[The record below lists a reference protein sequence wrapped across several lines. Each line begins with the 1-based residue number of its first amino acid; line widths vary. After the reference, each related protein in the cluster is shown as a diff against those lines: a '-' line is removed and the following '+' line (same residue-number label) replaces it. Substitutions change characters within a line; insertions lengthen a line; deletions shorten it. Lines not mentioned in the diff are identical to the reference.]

1 MTIRAKILWIAFG
14 ITVLCTAVVT
24 VNSYLEEKKV
34 YLRGIDDVLR
44 AAAYATPLILQDG
57 FHDRITGPLSVTPG
71 EHQRI
76 VNLLTDHAK
85 RIGVKWVYT
94 ITEYQGQFHE
104 ASSSG
109 TDEDRAK
116 GSATPFFIPWERPP
130 ASMKEAWALGEIR
143 YAEYTDEWGRFRSIF
158 IPMRTGNGTRFLS
171 GADIEVSF
179 IQRKLVQLLLINA
192 LLGFLVFLVVWLV
205 SLLILSRILSPIT
218 RLTSCTRDLIHQ
230 EFQLDDEQNRA
241 LLLISQHRRDEIGL
255 LADAFIGMQGAL
267 REYMENLRKTTAAK
281 ERIES
286 ELKIAHDIQMS
297 LLKKVFP
304 PFPQRSD
311 IDLYAVLEPAKEVG
325 GDLYDFG
332 MVTDDLLY
340 VCIADVSDKGVPAAL
355 FMAVTTT
362 LLRRA
367 AQQEGVSPAE
377 ILKSVNDDLAAE
389 NENLL
394 FVTLF
399 CGILNV
405 RTGELRYSNAGHN
418 PPLLVRAKGTV
429 DWLPL
434 PEGLV
439 LGVRPQSTYRTVT
452 VSLFPGD
459 AILLY
464 TDGVTEAMNGDR
476 KLYSEERL
484 LDTMRAEAGNPP
496 RKQVEAILHSVR
508 KHAGGAP
515 QSDDVTILALLY
527 RGSPTEDP
535 DGASDHAGVRAY

>member
-1 MTIRAKILWIAFG
+1 MFRQMTIRAKTLWIAFG

-44 AAAYATPLILQDG
+44 AAAYATPLILPGG
-57 FHDRITGPLSVTPG
+57 FHDRIAGPTSVSPE
-71 EHQRI
+71 EHQAS
-76 VNLLTDHAK
+76 VNLLTDHAR

-94 ITEYQGQFHE
+94 ITEYEGQFRE

-116 GSATPFFIPWERPP
+116 GSTTPFFIPWEHPP
-130 ASMKEAWALGEIR
+130 AGLKEAWESGEIR

-158 IPMRTGNGTRFLS
+158 IPMRTEKGTRFIS

-179 IQRKLVQLLLINA
+179 IQGRLVQLLLTNV
-192 LLGFLVFLVVWLV
+192 LLGLLVFLVVWLLSHLV
-205 SLLILSRILSPIT
+205 LSRVLSPIT
-218 RLTSCTRDLIHQ
+218 RLTSCTGDLVRQ
-230 EFQLDDEQNRA
+230 EFRLNDEQNQA
-241 LLLISQHRRDEIGL
+241 LVQISQHGRDEIGL
-255 LADAFIGMQGAL
+255 LADSFLGMQGAL
-267 REYMENLRKTTAAK
+267 REYMENLKKTTAAK

-311 IDLYAVLEPAKEVG
+311 IDLYAVLEPAREVG

-332 MVTDDLLY
+332 MVADDLLY
-340 VCIADVSDKGVPAAL
+340 VCIGDVSDKGVPAAL

-377 ILKSVNDDLAAE
+377 VLKSVNDDLAAE

-418 PPLLVRAKGTV
+418 PPLVVRADGTV

-439 LGVRPQSTYRTVT
+439 LAVRPQSTYRTVT
-452 VSLFPGD
+452 VRLFPGD

-476 KLYSEERL
+476 TPYSEETL
-484 LDTMRAEAGNPP
+484 LRTVRAGAGKSP
-496 RKQVEAILHSVR
+496 REQVDAILHSVR
-508 KHAGGAP
+508 EHAGGAP
-515 QSDDVTILALLY
+515 QSDDVSILALLY
-527 RGSPTEDP
+527 RG
-535 DGASDHAGVRAY
+535 